1 MLIINVGNFSEN
13 SFVRGSI
20 KVPATSKT
28 IAPRSDKYA
37 DIDELCLNYK
47 YCPEKSSLF

>member
-20 KVPATSKT
+20 KVPATSKK

-37 DIDELCLNYK
+37 DIGKLCLNYK
-47 YCPEKSSLF
+47 YCLEKSSLF